1 MKLWWVKPAESLW
14 IAHPDKAPNSLMMSR
29 LVLQD
34 NIFLR
39 QELHTKL
46 VFLNVSESAITNF
59 LTLYDLENDFAK
71 AASTLRQCIKQRE
84 AMAVLKKAL
93 RDLELVVQNARELGV
108 DVRKNF
114 WCSRRETEVEQY
126 RSIS

>member
-1 MKLWWVKPAESLW
+1 
-14 IAHPDKAPNSLMMSR
+14 MMSR

-114 WCSRRETEVEQY
+114 
-126 RSIS
+126 